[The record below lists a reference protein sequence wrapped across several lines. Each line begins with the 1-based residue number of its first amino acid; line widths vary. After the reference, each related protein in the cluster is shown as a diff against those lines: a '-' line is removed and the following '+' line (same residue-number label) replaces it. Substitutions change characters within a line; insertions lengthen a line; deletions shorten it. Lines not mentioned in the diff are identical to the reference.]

1 MVFHDIPARED
12 FTGRSVATIGTYDG
26 IHLGHQRIIREVV
39 SWARDEDA
47 ASIVVTFDRHPM
59 MVIDSS
65 KTPGVITIIEER
77 CVILEELGIDI
88 VYILPFTKEVSQL
101 DARTFINRYLIKP
114 FGMIGFV
121 AGYDHALGHRRK
133 GGGEHLSELSTELG
147 FSLRIVKPVNNDGDG
162 IPVKSST
169 IRSLLR
175 QGDVTTVTEYLNRDY
190 SIKGTVVRGRGI
202 GRQIGIPTANIKPED
217 ENKLLPG
224 SGIYSGWVEFGGNR
238 YDAVISCGSKPTFD
252 IAQEEIEAHL
262 LNYNGDL
269 YGSKVRVGFSNW
281 IRTIEKF
288 SSSEELVNKIY
299 SDIELTRKRTK
310 L

>member
-1 MVFHDIPARED
+1 MMVIRDIPARED

-39 SWARDEDA
+39 SWAHDEDSA
-47 ASIVVTFDRHPM
+47 AIVLTFDRHPM

-65 KTPGVITIIEER
+65 KTPGVITTIDER
-77 CVILEELGIDI
+77 CIALEELGIDI
-88 VYILPFTKEVSQL
+88 VYILPFTKDISQL
-101 DARTFINRYLIKP
+101 DARTFINRYLIEP

-133 GGGEHLSELSTELG
+133 GGGEHLSELAVELG
-147 FSLRIVKPVNNDGDG
+147 FLLRIVNPVNIDGK
-162 IPVKSST
+162 PVKSST
-169 IRSLLR
+169 IRSLIR
-175 QGDVTTVTEYLNRDY
+175 QGDVTTVSKFLNRDY

-217 ENKLLPG
+217 EEKLLPG
-224 SGIYSGWVEFGGNR
+224 LGIYSGWVEYSGNR
-238 YDAVISCGSKPTFD
+238 YDAVISCGSKPTFN
-252 IAQEEIEAHL
+252 IEQEEIEAHIL
-262 LNYNGDL
+262 DFNGDI
-269 YGSKVRVGFSNW
+269 YDHTVSVGFSNW
-281 IRTIEKF
+281 IRAIEKF

-299 SDIELTRKRTK
+299 SDIEITKQRTK